1 MNTNDILG
9 EAMEKGQG
17 VIKKTGKAAA
27 DSAAGV
33 VKTAVGQVAGDS
45 GNQAGANET
54 NAAVSDQQTVSDK
67 AQTEELVK
75 ELYAP
80 SKPQNAKNPQSSQ
93 NPASAKSQPKPE
105 EQARLASIRQ
115 KLHDEVYYEP
125 LIQGQKA
132 RQEERPAEK
141 VEKEK
146 KQELQD
152 LQQKEAKKPPPIAVQ
167 RAQQTA
173 EKFRGVSG

>member
-1 MNTNDILG
+1 MNSNDILG
-9 EAMEKGQG
+9 EAMEKGQSA
-17 VIKKTGKAAA
+17 VKKTGKVVA
-27 DSAAGV
+27 DSAAGA
-33 VKTAVGQVAGDS
+33 VKTAVNQVVGDS
-45 GNQAGANET
+45 NQSGSNET
-54 NAAVSDQQTVSDK
+54 NATVSDQQQVVSDK
-67 AQTEELVK
+67 AQNDELVK

-80 SKPQNAKNPQSSQ
+80 SKPKNTQNPILAEPQS
-93 NPASAKSQPKPE
+93 KPE
-105 EQARLASIRQ
+105 EQAKLANVRQ

-132 RQEERPAEK
+132 KQEERPAEK

-146 KQELQD
+146 KQELVD
-152 LQQKEAKKPPPIAVQ
+152 LQKKEAKKPAPIAVQ